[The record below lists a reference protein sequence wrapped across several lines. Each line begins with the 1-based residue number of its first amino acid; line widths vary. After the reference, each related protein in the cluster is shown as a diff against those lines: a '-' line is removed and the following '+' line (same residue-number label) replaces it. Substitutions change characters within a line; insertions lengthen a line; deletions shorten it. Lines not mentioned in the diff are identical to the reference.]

1 MELEG
6 KIWKD
11 GKFWL
16 IEVPFLDIMTQGKT
30 EKDALKMIK
39 DAILELVA
47 SYFPAKLVKKFDVSV
62 TKYKDGVI
70 GISTNDNKLLAAFS
84 LIRQR
89 EISGLTVREASE
101 KLGSKSPN
109 AYGQY
114 EKGTTNV
121 TLDKFEKL
129 LYAANPKKHS
139 LLRLVGC

>member
-16 IEVPFLDIMTQGKT
+16 VEVPFLDVMTQGKT
-30 EKDALKMIK
+30 EKEALMMIK
-39 DAILELVA
+39 DAILELVV
-47 SYFPAKLVKKFDVSV
+47 SYFPEKLLRDFDVVV
-62 TKYKDGVI
+62 TNYKEGIIGV
-70 GISTNDNKLLAAFS
+70 STTNNKLLSAFS

-89 EISGLTVREASE
+89 EISGVTVREASE

-109 AYGQY
+109 AYAQY

-129 LYAANPKKHS
+129 LYAVNPRRHS
-139 LLRLVGC
+139 LLRLV

>member
-16 IEVPFLDIMTQGKT
+16 VEVPFLDVMTQGRT
-30 EKDALKMIK
+30 EKEALMMIR

-47 SYFPAKLVKKFDVSV
+47 CYFPEKLLNDFDVV
-62 TKYKDGVI
+62 VANYKEGVI
-70 GISTNDNKLLAAFS
+70 GISTNNNKLLSAFS

-109 AYGQY
+109 AYAQY
-114 EKGTTNV
+114 ERGTTNV

-129 LYAANPKKHS
+129 LYAVNPRKHS
-139 LLRLVGC
+139 LLRLVG